1 MNDKDKINKLE
12 ARIINIEAEMETLY
26 TENQRLLSLYK
37 AVQELQEL
45 HDAPANKFTYYLG

>member
-12 ARIINIEAEMETLY
+12 ARIINIEAEMDALY